1 MTRSPEPAIQDVL
14 RISAYQ
20 MLYLERIPESAVC
33 DVAVKITRA
42 LGFESATGMVN
53 GVLRNLARKREEL
66 KQPAREDGIEH
77 FLSIEYSMPEFVCR
91 RLVEQYGADEAER
104 ILAWKPQRFIT
115 VRPNALRISAAEFEA
130 RLDKLELRWEHSRV
144 PGAYRVFGMGA
155 VG

>member
-77 FLSIEYSMPEFVCR
+77 FLSIE
-91 RLVEQYGADEAER
+91 
-104 ILAWKPQRFIT
+104 
-115 VRPNALRISAAEFEA
+115 
-130 RLDKLELRWEHSRV
+130 
-144 PGAYRVFGMGA
+144 
-155 VG
+155 